1 MNRIPIARLTRG
13 EAVIVVYFDDY
24 FDDYCED
31 LPNLPPY
38 PPPEYTA
45 VGDKFLKREFEDFVD
60 FDGLY
65 LRLPN
70 EYYPYPWSKASSESY
85 RFAKS
90 TGCKHED
97 IFPQTLQDEVD
108 KAYNPNTLY

>member
-24 FDDYCED
+24 FDDYCEG

-45 VGDKFLKREFEDFVD
+45 IGDKFLKREFEDFAETIERPPS
-60 FDGLY
+60 GH
-65 LRLPN
+65 
-70 EYYPYPWSKASSESY
+70 YPYPWSKASVLAGL
-85 RFAKS
+85 FAKEA
-90 TGCKHED
+90 GCLREKIIPLEIRNEGAKEYDPH
-97 IFPQTLQDEVD
+97 VRV
-108 KAYNPNTLY
+108 Y

>member
-24 FDDYCED
+24 FDDYCEG

-38 PPPEYTA
+38 PPEEYTA
-45 VGDKFLKREFEDFVD
+45 VGDNCLRRVFDDFAETYGRSPSGHD
-60 FDGLY
+60 
-65 LRLPN
+65 
-70 EYYPYPWSKASSESY
+70 PYPWSRASVLAGAFSEE
-85 RFAKS
+85 FD
-90 TGCKHED
+90 CVHEN